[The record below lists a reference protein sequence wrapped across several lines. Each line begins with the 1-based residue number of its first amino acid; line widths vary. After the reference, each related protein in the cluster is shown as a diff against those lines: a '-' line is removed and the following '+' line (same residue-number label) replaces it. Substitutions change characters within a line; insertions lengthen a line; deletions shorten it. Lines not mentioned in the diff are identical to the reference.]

1 MTPPDADLS
10 NVVAV
15 VLNWNGGED
24 TRRCLASLRAVEAP
38 RPRLLL
44 VDNGSTDGSVE
55 TARADDD
62 ALEVLQTG
70 SNLGYAG
77 GNNRGL
83 AHAFD
88 ELGADWVC
96 LVNNDVEAPADL
108 FTRLSE
114 GLAAARSDG
123 RGEVGALGPRV
134 VYLDDPERVWAAGG
148 RIGAGLNVTQLL
160 DHDEPLGPPGEPR
173 DVDYV
178 PGTCLLISRAAWD
191 AVGGLDEDFFCYL
204 EDADWCLRLRD
215 AGLRAV
221 VAPGAVARHGLSS
234 STGGGYS
241 PGRKYMTAVNSVHFL
256 RKHGGWSGW
265 TAWIVFDLLL
275 WPAALLRG
283 LVRGHAAGAVAKLRG
298 LWDGLRGVKVTAD
311 VAARY
316 ARKGQ

>member
-1 MTPPDADLS
+1 MTRSDAELS

-15 VLNWNGGED
+15 VLNWNGGEE
-24 TRRCLASLRAVEAP
+24 TRRCLASLRAVDAP

-44 VDNGSTDGSVE
+44 VDNGSTDGSVD
-55 TARADDD
+55 AALADDPG
-62 ALEVLQTG
+62 LEVLRTG
-70 SNLGYAG
+70 RNLGYAG

-88 ELGADWVC
+88 DLGADWTC
-96 LVNNDVEAPADL
+96 LVNNDVLVPADL
-108 FTRLSE
+108 FARLSE
-114 GLAAARSDG
+114 GLATARADG
-123 RGEVGALGPRV
+123 RGEVGALGPRL
-134 VYLDDPERVWAAGG
+134 VYTDDPGRVWAAGG
-148 RIGAGLNVTQLL
+148 RIGAGINVTQLI
-160 DHDEPLGPPGEPR
+160 DHDRPLEAASAPR

-178 PGTCLLISRAAWD
+178 PGTCLLVSRAAWV

-204 EDADWCLRLRD
+204 EDADWCLRLRR

-221 VAPGAVARHGLSS
+221 VAPAAVARHGLSS

-241 PGRKYMTAVNSVHFL
+241 AGRKYMTAVNSVRFL

-283 LVRGHAAGAVAKLRG
+283 LVRGHTAGAVAKLRG
-298 LWDGLRGVKVTAD
+298 LLDGLRGARVTAD
-311 VAARY
+311 TAARY
-316 ARKGQ
+316 ARKG